1 MVFHEPPEWL
11 KKQNQNQM
19 WLKMWRNRKL
29 PRWRQEC
36 KQHSHFGKQFG
47 SLTVKHKVATCL
59 SVSTLRYRPNRKE
72 NTAIS
77 HQEWWINKIRCSH
90 TMNYCSAIKRIEY
103 LIHVITRTNL
113 KHEAKWKQPDT
124 RPHALQL
131 HLDELSWKGK
141 GGGWGLT
148 INVCEESRWAID
160 RF

>member
-19 WLKMWRNRKL
+19 WLKMWRNGKL

-47 SLTVKHKVATCL
+47 SLTVKHKVPTCL

-77 HQEWWINKIRCSH
+77 HQE
-90 TMNYCSAIKRIEY
+90 
-103 LIHVITRTNL
+103 
-113 KHEAKWKQPDT
+113 
-124 RPHALQL
+124 
-131 HLDELSWKGK
+131 
-141 GGGWGLT
+141 
-148 INVCEESRWAID
+148 
-160 RF
+160 